1 MDLVLAILYFGFWFG
16 LTALY
21 MYIYFSIFKVYFIG
35 NPFEGMLKIFL
46 GCLFAAFGTM
56 ALIGNLIIKYW
67 LYIVIIVLIVLIG
80 LVVKEFLT
88 D

>member
-1 MDLVLAILYFGFWFG
+1 
-16 LTALY
+16 
-21 MYIYFSIFKVYFIG
+21 
-35 NPFEGMLKIFL
+35 MLKIFL
-46 GCLFAAFGTM
+46 GCLFAALGTM

-67 LYIVIIVLIVLIG
+67 LYIVIIILIVLIG